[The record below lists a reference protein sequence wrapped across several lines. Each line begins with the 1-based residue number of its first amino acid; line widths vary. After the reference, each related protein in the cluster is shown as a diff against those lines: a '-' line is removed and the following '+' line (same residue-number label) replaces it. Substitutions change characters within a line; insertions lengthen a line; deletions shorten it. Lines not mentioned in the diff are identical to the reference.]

1 MGSVGRHGACTQAS
15 AAPQRTR
22 GFTLVELLV
31 VLLVI
36 GLAAGL
42 VYARLESDP
51 RRVLDNE
58 ARRLGA
64 AMEHAA
70 ALAQWRNQ
78 VLGISAGDAGY
89 RFWRRE
95 SSVEGD
101 RWVPLA
107 DDDVLLPRAL
117 GSEMAAHIAS
127 YAGQPVAD
135 DAIVPLTPSGRNEP
149 YAIEIDSA
157 QWRALLLADPLNRV
171 AVSAPAA
178 R

>member
-1 MGSVGRHGACTQAS
+1 MGSVDPRRVRTQAS
-15 AAPQRTR
+15 SAPERTA

-31 VLLVI
+31 VLMVI

-42 VYARLESDP
+42 VYAKLESDP

-58 ARRLGA
+58 ARRLAA

-70 ALAQWRNQ
+70 SLAQWRNQ
-78 VLGISAGDAGY
+78 VLGISAGGAGY

-117 GSEMAAHIAS
+117 GSEMVARVAS

-135 DAIVPLTPSGRNEP
+135 DAVVPLAPSGRNEP
-149 YAIEIDSA
+149 YAIELDSA
-157 QWRALLLADPLNRV
+157 QWRTLLLADPLNRV

>member
-1 MGSVGRHGACTQAS
+1 MGSVGRHGACTQARS
-15 AAPQRTR
+15 APQRTC

-42 VYARLESDP
+42 VYAKLESDP

-78 VLGISAGDAGY
+78 VLGISVGDAGY

-95 SSVEGD
+95 STVEGD
-101 RWVPLA
+101 RWMPLA
-107 DDDVLLPRAL
+107 DDDVLLPHAL

-135 DAIVPLTPSGRNEP
+135 DAVVPLAPSGRNEP

>member
-1 MGSVGRHGACTQAS
+1 MGSIEGSGVVIKPSRARDRIG
-15 AAPQRTR
+15 

-42 VYARLESDP
+42 VYARIESDP

-58 ARRLGA
+58 ARRLA
-64 AMEHAA
+64 SAMEHAA
-70 ALAQWRNQ
+70 SLAQWRNQ
-78 VLGISAGDAGY
+78 VLGISAGGAGY

-95 SSVEGD
+95 ASVEGD

-117 GSEMAAHIAS
+117 GSEMGARVVS
-127 YAGQPVAD
+127 YAGQVVAD
-135 DAIVPLTPSGRNEP
+135 DAIVPLAPSGRNEP
-149 YAIEIDSA
+149 YAIELDSA
-157 QWRALLLADPLNRV
+157 QWRTLLLADPLNRV
-171 AVSAPAA
+171 AVSATAP